1 MQGPGVIKRRARG
14 LSLFE
19 GVTDTPDL
27 RKGSHVCARN
37 GHGER
42 VEGLDGQSRRVL
54 LHAPPFAGNSVRGCL
69 RAVAAVSRGVGARTP
84 YFIMVFWVSAPFF
97 GDLACF

>member
-1 MQGPGVIKRRARG
+1 MRELVK
-14 LSLFE
+14 
-19 GVTDTPDL
+19 DTPDL
-27 RKGSHVCARN
+27 RKGSHVCARD

-54 LHAPPFAGNSVRGCL
+54 APACPFAGNSVRGCL
-69 RAVAAVSRGVGARTP
+69 RAVAAVSWGVDARAP
-84 YFIMVFWVSAPFF
+84 YFIMVFWVSASNF

>member
-1 MQGPGVIKRRARG
+1 MR
-14 LSLFE
+14 E
-19 GVTDTPDL
+19 L
-27 RKGSHVCARN
+27 RILPTYGKGSHVCAHD

-54 LHAPPFAGNSVRGCL
+54 APEPTLAGNSIRGCL

-84 YFIMVFWVSAPFF
+84 YFVMVLGGSASNF
-97 GDLACF
+97 GDLVCF